1 MHTYKVGSVFLSL
14 SLCSR
19 ASTELPRPHTDGWG
33 KGKQTIA
40 DKQTSFPS
48 TDAVLD
54 AALGGSS
61 RRCHCSVLRKLEG
74 VRNTFLSFFAER
86 NPERR
91 KYVKVLL

>member
-1 MHTYKVGSVFLSL
+1 MDAEKANRQLQTN
-14 SLCSR
+14 R
-19 ASTELPRPHTDGWG
+19 PAS
-33 KGKQTIA
+33 
-40 DKQTSFPS
+40 PS